1 MENATKELAILKQQ
15 VPKAVAAA
23 TALKIKTAQDM
34 IKATDI
40 LGKIKSVGK
49 MVRERMEAPVKIAY
63 KAYKDVKTEQD
74 KVFGSFV
81 RGCDEAES
89 IVKGKMIEYQ
99 DIEVAK
105 AEKKTEQIEKK
116 VEDGK
121 MSFEKAADKI
131 IEATPQKNVTTDNGA
146 VQFRTVKEV
155 VIEDESKLP
164 REYLIPDM
172 AKIKKVA
179 LAGVEISGVKVID
192 KRIVAGITH

>member
-74 KVFGSFV
+74 KVFGPFV

-99 DIEVAK
+99 DIQIAK

-116 VEDGK
+116 VESGE
-121 MSFEKAADKI
+121 MSFEKAAEKI

-146 VQFRTVKEV
+146 VQFRTRDV
-155 VIEDESKLP
+155 VEIEDETKIP

-172 AKIKKVA
+172 VKIKKVA
-179 LAGVEISGVKVID
+179 LAGVEIPGVRVV
-192 KRIVAGITH
+192 KRREVAGIVK